1 MVQARRKEEEE
12 GGEDLQSVIAGSITL
27 FTCLVYVYIVL
38 SLLCFTSEIY
48 MMLVNSINLN
58 SVYRIILMI
67 LHQYLC
73 ITSCRVPDSYT
84 SSS

>member
-48 MMLVNSINLN
+48 MMLVNSINLD
-58 SVYRIILMI
+58 SGYRIILMI
-67 LHQYLC
+67 LHQYLR